1 MAILGFQGSLS
12 IDGADP
18 GFTNLRLGFGHTEVD
33 STTSLDDGS
42 KAYVKGLFDQYIA
55 ADMNIDESED
65 CATVLDAVQS
75 REPVECEAVLG
86 SGNDAVSIS
95 GLMYVFGSEIST
107 GLDEIPSMTVTCR
120 PCPASEVTESTTP
133 ISVDDPIPGP
143 VPVVPVET
151 PDESGGA

>member
-1 MAILGFQGSLS
+1 MAILGFNGTLS

-18 GFTNLRLGFGHTEVD
+18 GFTNLRFGFGHSEVD
-33 STTSLDDGS
+33 ATTNLDDGD

-86 SGNDAVSIS
+86 SGNDSVSIN

-120 PCPASEVTESTTP
+120 PCPAAEIPAESEPEPPLTP
-133 ISVDDPIPGP
+133 QPAPNPEV
-143 VPVVPVET
+143 
-151 PDESGGA
+151 PDESGGVEEG